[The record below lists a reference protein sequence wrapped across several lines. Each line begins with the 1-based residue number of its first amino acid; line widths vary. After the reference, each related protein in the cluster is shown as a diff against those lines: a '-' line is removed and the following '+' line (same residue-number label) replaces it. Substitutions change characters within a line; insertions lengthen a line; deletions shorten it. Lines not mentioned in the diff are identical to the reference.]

1 MADGKLISTTTDT
14 ILDVKTKGIYFI
26 KIITKKG
33 IAVKK
38 IVIE

>member
-1 MADGKLISTTTDT
+1 VDGKLLNTTEESV
-14 ILDVKTKGIYFI
+14 IQIKTKGIYFI
-26 KIITKKG
+26 KIITEKG